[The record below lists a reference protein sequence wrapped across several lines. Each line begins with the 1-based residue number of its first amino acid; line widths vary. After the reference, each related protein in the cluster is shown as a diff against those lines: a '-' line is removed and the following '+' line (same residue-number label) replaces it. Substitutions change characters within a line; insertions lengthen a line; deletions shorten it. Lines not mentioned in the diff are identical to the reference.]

1 MGQYNT
7 TKSEDVLAFG
17 PLAGRGSSGFLRLRW
32 EVFRGSSM
40 VFGFSGFQSSL
51 VGIPGTMTHRLQK
64 QLRSCNCQA
73 LPSPVSCAQIQFN
86 HPTQQFST
94 T

>member
-1 MGQYNT
+1 MRQYST

-40 VFGFSGFQSSL
+40 FFLVFRFPIFSG
-51 VGIPGTMTHRLQK
+51 GNTWHNDT
-64 QLRSCNCQA
+64 
-73 LPSPVSCAQIQFN
+73 
-86 HPTQQFST
+86 
-94 T
+94 